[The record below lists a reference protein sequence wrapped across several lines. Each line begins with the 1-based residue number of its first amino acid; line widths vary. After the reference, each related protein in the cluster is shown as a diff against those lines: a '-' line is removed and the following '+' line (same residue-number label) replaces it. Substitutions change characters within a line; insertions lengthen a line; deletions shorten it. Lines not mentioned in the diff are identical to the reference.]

1 MTTLRTGVA
10 MPSISEIVHMW
21 RVPHQ
26 WLADYKEGQPL
37 RPCDSFSDAAQNFIT
52 DSGFYQN
59 TAPKSYNHTQLW
71 TFGDGPNDSYPN
83 IENIVRN
90 DSGDTRLIM
99 SFMLANDIETVTV
112 PGVT

>member
-1 MTTLRTGVA
+1 MTTLRTGQA
-10 MPSISEIVHMW
+10 MPTASEIYSMW
-21 RVPHQ
+21 KNPHQ
-26 WLADYKEGQPL
+26 WLALFKEGKPL

-71 TFGDGPNDSYPN
+71 TFGDGANDSYPN
-83 IENIVRN
+83 IENTVRN

-99 SFMLANDIETVTV
+99 SFMSANAIETVTLA
-112 PGVT
+112 GLT

>member
-1 MTTLRTGVA
+1 
-10 MPSISEIVHMW
+10 MW
-21 RVPHQ
+21 RAPHL
-26 WLADYKEGQPL
+26 WLANYKEGKPF
-37 RPCDSFSDAAQNFIT
+37 RPCDSFSDASQNFIT
-52 DSGFYQN
+52 DSGLYQN